1 MTDKE
6 DEEYIDC
13 LKDAVDAI
21 KDAQSK
27 LDLGYYRCSKC
38 RSLRYNTSYYK
49 IASNALS
56 ISLSNLEKLL
66 PARKGG
72 AK

>member
-38 RSLRYNTSYYK
+38 GSLRYNTWVDK
-49 IASNALS
+49 LASNALS